1 MTKYITIDVCTDIDV
16 PVYEIIEQISDKDLI
31 DEILKRGRAV
41 RSGVKIVPV
50 EEYKK
55 GNFKRLLCD
64 ILSLGYQ
71 VSDDEVIRKIKENL

>member
-1 MTKYITIDVCTDIDV
+1 MTRYINIDVCTDIDV

-31 DEILKRGRAV
+31 DEVLKRGVSV
-41 RSGVKIVPV
+41 RTNVTISPV

-55 GNFKRLLCD
+55 RNIKRLLCD
-64 ILSLGYQ
+64 ILSIGYQ